1 MNSTSV
7 VHVWTTCTMSKTPMY
22 KGFAGCYGTR
32 LYVFYKNTIFLCD
45 FLRNTPKTAPNTA
58 NWCAN

>member
-32 LYVFYKNTIFLCD
+32 LYVFIKIPFFFMIF
-45 FLRNTPKTAPNTA
+45 
-58 NWCAN
+58 